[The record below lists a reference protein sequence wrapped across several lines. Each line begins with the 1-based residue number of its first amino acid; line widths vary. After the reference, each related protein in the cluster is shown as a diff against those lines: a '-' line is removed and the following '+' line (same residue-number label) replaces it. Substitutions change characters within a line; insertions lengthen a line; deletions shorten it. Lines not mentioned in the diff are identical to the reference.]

1 MNGAVWEEVE
11 PFVTVLLCF
20 LPFTYLGGEKSAFVK
35 DEKRQKFSLFIFMT
49 LPPLPYFLQTGSNE
63 DTLVCYVMGSLGEE
77 GPQAEIRCFNQTAA
91 PPSPDWSQAGSS

>member
-1 MNGAVWEEVE
+1 MVLCGRRWNHSLQFCYVFCPLLTWEGKN
-11 PFVTVLLCF
+11 
-20 LPFTYLGGEKSAFVK
+20 LPL

-49 LPPLPYFLQTGSNE
+49 LPPLPYFLKTGSNE